1 MTTIVR
7 TKKDVV
13 TEFRTAGILEAA
25 RKIFANEG
33 FNQATVDDIASAA
46 GVAKGTVYLYYQSK
60 RDIYFA
66 ALKFGLEQMYS
77 KLDEELKKV
86 SAPQEKLRT
95 LIGVK
100 LAYFDDNRDF
110 FKIYYSELGNICIH
124 PAVDD
129 EFKALYLE
137 QAKVIESILKEG
149 ARKKII
155 RPVRAEQ
162 AAFAISDI
170 IRGVVTQRVLGWSK
184 SKISQDVEFIF
195 VLLGKRIADESR
207 FLSVFSSFYFFSA
220 ILRRHSN
227 RAA

>member
-1 MTTIVR
+1 MSTTTVK

-25 RKIFANEG
+25 RKIFANKG

-60 RDIYFA
+60 REIYFA

-77 KLDEELKKV
+77 RLDEELKKA
-86 SAPQEKLRT
+86 STPQEKLRT

-124 PAVDD
+124 PGTIDN
-129 EFKALYLE
+129 EFKALYFE
-137 QAKVIESILKEG
+137 QAKVVESILKEG
-149 ARKKII
+149 VRKKVIL
-155 RPVRAEQ
+155 PVRTEQ

-184 SKISQDVEFIF
+184 SRISQDVDFIF
-195 VLLGKRIADESR
+195 DLIWKGIAAE
-207 FLSVFSSFYFFSA
+207 
-220 ILRRHSN
+220 
-227 RAA
+227 

>member
-1 MTTIVR
+1 MTTTLR

-13 TEFRTAGILEAA
+13 TEFRTTGILEAA
-25 RKIFANEG
+25 RKVFAKKG
-33 FNQATVDDIASAA
+33 FNNATVDDIASAA
-46 GVAKGTVYLYYQSK
+46 GVAKGTIYLYYESK

-66 ALKFGLEQMYS
+66 ALKFGIEHIYSVLE
-77 KLDEELKKV
+77 EELQTV
-86 SAPQEKLRT
+86 STPEDKLRT

-124 PAVDD
+124 PGTID

-149 ARKKII
+149 ARKKVL
-155 RPVRAEQ
+155 RAVRTEQ
-162 AAFAISDI
+162 TAFAISDL

-184 SKISQDVEFIF
+184 STISQDVDFIF
-195 VLLGKRIADESR
+195 DLIWKGIAAS
-207 FLSVFSSFYFFSA
+207 
-220 ILRRHSN
+220 
-227 RAA
+227 

>member
-33 FNQATVDDIASAA
+33 FSRATVDDIASAA

-77 KLDEELKKV
+77 RLDEELKKV
-86 SAPQEKLRT
+86 SSPEQKLRT

-100 LAYFDDNRDF
+100 LTYFDDNRDF

-124 PAVDD
+124 PGTIDG

-137 QAKVIESILKEG
+137 QAKVVESILKEG
-149 ARKKII
+149 ARRKMI
-155 RPVRAEQ
+155 RPVRTEQ

-170 IRGVVTQRVLGWSK
+170 IRSVVTQRVLGWSK
-184 SKISQDVEFIF
+184 STISQDVDFIF
-195 VLLGKRIADESR
+195 DLIWKGIAAS
-207 FLSVFSSFYFFSA
+207 
-220 ILRRHSN
+220 
-227 RAA
+227 

>member
-1 MTTIVR
+1 MTTTLR

-33 FNQATVDDIASAA
+33 FSRATVDDIASAA

-66 ALKFGLEQMYS
+66 ALKFGIEQMYS
-77 KLDEELKKV
+77 RLDEELKKV
-86 SAPQEKLRT
+86 SSPEQKLRT

-124 PAVDD
+124 PGTIDS

-137 QAKVIESILKEG
+137 QAKVVESILKEG
-149 ARKKII
+149 ARKKVI

-184 SKISQDVEFIF
+184 LTISQDVDFIF
-195 VLLGKRIADESR
+195 DLIWKGIA
-207 FLSVFSSFYFFSA
+207 
-220 ILRRHSN
+220 
-227 RAA
+227 AA

>member
-1 MTTIVR
+1 MTTAIIR

-25 RKIFANEG
+25 RRVFATKG
-33 FNQATVDDIASAA
+33 FSQATVDDIASAA
-46 GVAKGTVYLYYQSK
+46 GVAKGTVYLYYESK

-66 ALKFGLEQMYS
+66 ALKFGIEQMYS

-86 SAPQEKLRT
+86 STPEEKLRT

-124 PAVDD
+124 PGTIDN
-129 EFKALYLE
+129 EFKAMYLE
-137 QAKVIESILKEG
+137 QAKVVEAILKEG

-155 RPVRAEQ
+155 RPVRTEQ
-162 AAFAISDI
+162 TAFAISDV

-195 VLLGKRIADESR
+195 DLIWKGIVVS
-207 FLSVFSSFYFFSA
+207 
-220 ILRRHSN
+220 
-227 RAA
+227 

>member
-1 MTTIVR
+1 MTTTIIR

-25 RKIFANEG
+25 RKVFAKKG
-33 FNQATVDDIASAA
+33 FDQATVDDIANAA

-66 ALKFGLEQMYS
+66 ALKFGIEQMYS

-86 SAPQEKLRT
+86 STTEEKLRT

-100 LAYFDDNRDF
+100 LAYCDDNRDF

-124 PAVDD
+124 PGTIDR
-129 EFKALYLE
+129 EFKAMYLE
-137 QAKVIESILKEG
+137 QAKVVEAILKEG

-155 RPVRAEQ
+155 RPVRSEHT
-162 AAFAISDI
+162 AFAISDL
-170 IRGVVTQRVLGWSK
+170 IRGVVTQRVLGWTK
-184 SKISQDVEFIF
+184 STISQDVDFIF
-195 VLLGKRIADESR
+195 DFIWKGIGVS
-207 FLSVFSSFYFFSA
+207 
-220 ILRRHSN
+220 
-227 RAA
+227 

>member
-1 MTTIVR
+1 MTTAIIR

-25 RKIFANEG
+25 RRVFAAKG
-33 FNQATVDDIASAA
+33 FSQATVDDIASAA
-46 GVAKGTVYLYYQSK
+46 GVAKGTVYLYYESK

-66 ALKFGLEQMYS
+66 ALKFGIEQMYS

-86 SAPQEKLRT
+86 STPKEKLRT

-124 PAVDD
+124 PGTIDN
-129 EFKALYLE
+129 EFKAMYLE
-137 QAKVIESILKEG
+137 QAKVVEAILKEG

-155 RPVRAEQ
+155 RPVRTEQ
-162 AAFAISDI
+162 TAFAISDV

-195 VLLGKRIADESR
+195 DLIWKGIAVS
-207 FLSVFSSFYFFSA
+207 
-220 ILRRHSN
+220 
-227 RAA
+227 

>member
-1 MTTIVR
+1 MTTAIIR

-25 RKIFANEG
+25 RRVFATKG
-33 FNQATVDDIASAA
+33 FSQATVDDIASAA
-46 GVAKGTVYLYYQSK
+46 GVAKGTVYLYYESK

-66 ALKFGLEQMYS
+66 ALKFGIEQMYS

-86 SAPQEKLRT
+86 TTPEEKLRT

-124 PAVDD
+124 PGTIDN
-129 EFKALYLE
+129 EFKAMYLE
-137 QAKVIESILKEG
+137 QAKVVEAILKEG

-155 RPVRAEQ
+155 RPVRTEQ
-162 AAFAISDI
+162 TAFAISDV

-195 VLLGKRIADESR
+195 DLIWKGIVVS
-207 FLSVFSSFYFFSA
+207 
-220 ILRRHSN
+220 
-227 RAA
+227 